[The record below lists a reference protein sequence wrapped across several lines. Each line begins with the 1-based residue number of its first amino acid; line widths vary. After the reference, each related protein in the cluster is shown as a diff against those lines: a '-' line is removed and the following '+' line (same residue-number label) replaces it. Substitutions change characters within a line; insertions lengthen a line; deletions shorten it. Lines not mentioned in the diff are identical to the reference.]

1 MFNSFALEH
10 GEYLP
15 LELFYLHCLRWAPP
29 AGDCIFCSFVVPL
42 IGELFVIIETRAYAR
57 AGLLGNPSDGYF
69 GKTISITVKNFGAHI
84 TLYESPEL
92 KIEPQEQDIN
102 EFKSIYSLIERVK
115 IHGYYGGDRLIKAAI
130 KTFAEYCQSN
140 DIRLES
146 KNFTIRYDSTIP
158 RQVGLAG
165 SSAIIT
171 ATMRALTRFYEV
183 EIPLELFPSVV
194 LKAESEELGINA
206 GLQDR
211 VIQAYEGCVYMDF
224 DRGQIEKK
232 GHGQYERLT
241 PDIFDNLYIA
251 YKVELGKVSGTV
263 LNDIRSRYDK
273 GDTEVIETLQEI
285 ASLAEQG
292 RGRLIEGDINGLNEL
307 LNRNFDLRRKI
318 MHISESNLQLIS
330 TARECGASA
339 KFTGSGGSVIGFYPD
354 NETLTKLIIEMKKIK
369 ARVIKPFVF

>member
-1 MFNSFALEH
+1 M
-10 GEYLP
+10 
-15 LELFYLHCLRWAPP
+15 
-29 AGDCIFCSFVVPL
+29 
-42 IGELFVIIETRAYAR
+42 IIETRAYAR

-130 KTFAEYCQSN
+130 KAFAEYCQSH

-171 ATMRALTRFYEV
+171 ATMRALARFYEV

-224 DRGQIEKK
+224 DRSLIEKT

-273 GDTEVIETLQEI
+273 GDKEVIETLQEI
-285 ASLAEQG
+285 ASLAEQDT
-292 RGRLIEGDINGLNEL
+292 DILY
-307 LNRNFDLRRKI
+307 R
-318 MHISESNLQLIS
+318 
-330 TARECGASA
+330 
-339 KFTGSGGSVIGFYPD
+339 
-354 NETLTKLIIEMKKIK
+354 
-369 ARVIKPFVF
+369 